1 MAKQAKKRN
10 AKKPVIEVS
19 GISEIGGSDLHDL
32 CDAAEAAIEEGGGF
46 GWLKQ
51 PPRQTLENFWRGAL
65 MVPERSVFI
74 GRLDGVI
81 VGSAQ
86 LVRPAKNNEA
96 QSLSATLTTNFV
108 APWARGHGL
117 ARALTATV
125 EEAARRDG
133 FLVLNLDV
141 RATQEAAISLY
152 EHAGYVRYAKHP
164 HYARVDDDWIAGYFY
179 YKDLRATE

>member
-1 MAKQAKKRN
+1 MAKQVKK
-10 AKKPVIEVS
+10 KKPTIEVS
-19 GISEIGGSDLHDL
+19 RINEISGSDLDEL
-32 CDAAEAAIEEGGGF
+32 CYAAEEAIEEGGGF
-46 GWLKQ
+46 GWLKP
-51 PPRQTLENFWRGAL
+51 PPRQILENFWRGAL
-65 MVPERSVFI
+65 MVPERAVFI

-86 LVRPAKNNEA
+86 LMRPARNNEA
-96 QSLSATLTTNFV
+96 QALSATLTTNFV

-125 EEAARRDG
+125 EDAARRDG

-152 EHAGYVRYAKHP
+152 ENAGYVRYAVHP
-164 HYARVDDDWIAGYFY
+164 HYARVDDRWVEGYYY
-179 YKDLRATE
+179 YKDLQVVE

>member
-1 MAKQAKKRN
+1 MAKQVKRKKAK
-10 AKKPVIEVS
+10 APTIEVS
-19 GISEIGGSDLHDL
+19 LISELGGSDLNDL

-51 PPRQTLENFWRGAL
+51 PPRQTLEKFWRGAL
-65 MVPERSVFI
+65 LVPERSVFI

-96 QSLSATLTTNFV
+96 QALTATLTTNFV

-117 ARALTATV
+117 ARTLTAAV
-125 EEAARRDG
+125 EQAARRDG

-141 RATQEAAISLY
+141 RATQEAAIALY
-152 EHAGYVRYAKHP
+152 ENAGYVRYAVHP
-164 HYARVDDDWIAGYFY
+164 HYARVDDRWVEGYYY
-179 YKDLRATE
+179 YKDLVAA

>member
-1 MAKQAKKRN
+1 MAKRVS
-10 AKKPVIEVS
+10 KKPKKPKIEVS
-19 GISEIGGSDLHDL
+19 KVSKVSGSDLNDL

-46 GWLKQ
+46 GWLKP
-51 PPRQTLENFWRGAL
+51 PPRQTLEKFWFGAL
-65 MVPERSVFI
+65 MVPERLVFI
-74 GRLDGVI
+74 GRLEGVI

-86 LVRPAKNNEA
+86 LIRPTRNNEA
-96 QSLSATLTTNFV
+96 QALSATLTTNFV

-141 RATQEAAISLY
+141 RSTQEPAIALY
-152 EHAGYVRYAKHP
+152 ENAGYIRCAEHP
-164 HYARVDDDWIAGYFY
+164 YYARVEDEWVAGYFY
-179 YKDLRATE
+179 YKLLEAED

>member
-1 MAKQAKKRN
+1 MPKRVNKKS
-10 AKKPVIEVS
+10 KKPLIKVSKVSEVS
-19 GISEIGGSDLHDL
+19 GSDLNDL

-46 GWLKQ
+46 GWLNP

-65 MVPERSVFI
+65 MVPERTVFI
-74 GRLDGVI
+74 GRLEGVI

-86 LVRPAKNNEA
+86 LIRPTRNNEA
-96 QSLSATLTTNFV
+96 QALSATLTTNFV

-141 RATQEAAISLY
+141 RSTQEPAIALY
-152 EHAGYVRYAKHP
+152 ENAGYVRYAEHP
-164 HYARVDDDWIAGYFY
+164 HYARVKDEWVAGYFY
-179 YKDLRATE
+179 FKALEVKD

>member
-1 MAKQAKKRN
+1 MAKQVNKKS
-10 AKKPVIEVS
+10 KKPSIEVS
-19 GISEIGGSDLHDL
+19 KVSEIGGSDLNDL
-32 CDAAEAAIEEGGGF
+32 CDAAESAIEEGGGF
-46 GWLKQ
+46 GWLKP

-65 MVPERSVFI
+65 MVPERVVFI

-86 LVRPAKNNEA
+86 LIRPSRNNEA

-117 ARALTATV
+117 ARALTVTV

-141 RATQEAAISLY
+141 RATQQAAISLY
-152 EHAGYVRYAKHP
+152 EHAGYVRYAEHP
-164 HYARVDDDWIAGYFY
+164 HYARVDDDWVAGFFY
-179 YKDLRATE
+179 YKDLQAAE